1 MTETKT
7 AVSAASAAAA
17 GGKLKKRRKKIQF
30 QGYLWI
36 LPALVLLVG
45 FCYIPPVYALIYSF
59 TDWGF
64 VEKISFI
71 GLENYANA
79 FRDAQFWGSFGNV
92 LLFTACGLFFGNV
105 SAIALAEMLYNMRC
119 EKLAA
124 ALRYLFML
132 ICIVPGVVSTLVWE
146 RVIFLPESSPILGV
160 ANALLHL
167 FGLEGSQWYTGSDTI
182 RLAIILTGFPWMGGT
197 SFLIYLAGLQNIETS
212 IMEAGRLD
220 GLNSWK
226 RIWYIDF
233 PLMKGQLKYFLMTGL
248 IGGLQNYS
256 MQLILQNGHSAMVPG
271 YYIYKLGIEM
281 VYTGDLN
288 IYGCQGYAC
297 ALGMLMFAII
307 MILTILNNKFLKT
320 TEEG

>member
-146 RVIFLPESSPILGV
+146 RVIFLPESSRSWEWPTRFCTFSGWRGH
-160 ANALLHL
+160 N
-167 FGLEGSQWYTGSDTI
+167 
-182 RLAIILTGFPWMGGT
+182 GT
-197 SFLIYLAGLQNIETS
+197 PARTPSGWPS
-212 IMEAGRLD
+212 
-220 GLNSWK
+220 S
-226 RIWYIDF
+226 
-233 PLMKGQLKYFLMTGL
+233 
-248 IGGLQNYS
+248 
-256 MQLILQNGHSAMVPG
+256 
-271 YYIYKLGIEM
+271 
-281 VYTGDLN
+281 
-288 IYGCQGYAC
+288 
-297 ALGMLMFAII
+297 
-307 MILTILNNKFLKT
+307 
-320 TEEG
+320 